1 MIKIKKLV
9 FIFVFFTLSLYA
21 QDNKEINIYT
31 AFKYKADY
39 NKLSNKQKVAIDK
52 EYNELKKLSKKV
64 YKNIENSSYYN
75 VKKNLLILETWS
87 SLFMNKYNPS
97 ENELKEIYKNN
108 EFKKNPKFKLKTLTL
123 TDEKRALSI
132 ETQLKNKKSKDAR
145 AKLFNIFVKKDS
157 IDTKTKDINGDL
169 GWIDFEKINPNLK
182 SQLIKL
188 NTNDFFKINNK
199 NNIQFFYVEDKVD
212 IRKATFEESK
222 LLLIEIAKKQ
232 ALKKEIDKLVK

>member
-9 FIFVFFTLSLYA
+9 SIFVFFALSLYA

-31 AFKYKADY
+31 GFKYKADY
-39 NKLSNKQKVAIDK
+39 NKLTSKQKTDISK
-52 EYNELKKLSKKV
+52 EYSEIEKLVTKV
-64 YKNIENSSYYN
+64 YNETKNNPYYS
-75 VKKNLLILETWS
+75 VKKNLLILESWS
-87 SLFMNKYNPS
+87 NIFMSNYIPND
-97 ENELKEIYKNN
+97 NELKEIYKNN

-145 AKLFNIFVKKDS
+145 TRLFNIFVKKDS

-188 NTNDFFKINNK
+188 NANDFFRINNK

-222 LLLIEIAKKQ
+222 QVLIKIVKQQ
-232 ALKKEIDKLVK
+232 ALRKEIEKLVK